1 MHPLGAAQE
10 DRHPAF
16 GGEGIRHLDDE
27 PPADAFAPQSFHG
40 LAAGHVCLTICQ
52 RVGSHSTDDV
62 SFPFQRPDPGKAPA
76 ALGAELRVKVVPF

>member
-52 RVGSHSTDDV
+52 RVGPHSTDDV
-62 SFPFQRPDPGKAPA
+62 SFPFQCPDPGKAPA